1 MIVNDGYWLAQIL
14 EELKKLTAHL
24 GIEGD
29 EEE

>member
-1 MIVNDGYWLAQIL
+1 MKNDGYWLAQIL

>member
-1 MIVNDGYWLAQIL
+1 MINDGYWLAQIL
-14 EELKKLTAHL
+14 EELKKLNAHL

>member
-1 MIVNDGYWLAQIL
+1 MINNGHWLAQIL
-14 EELKKLTAHL
+14 EELKKITAHL

>member
-1 MIVNDGYWLAQIL
+1 MINNGYWLAQIL
-14 EELKKLTAHL
+14 EELKKLNAHL

>member
-1 MIVNDGYWLAQIL
+1 MINDGYWLAQIL
-14 EELKKLTAHL
+14 EELKKITAHL